1 VSRALKAH
9 TLLVLVTFVWGTT
22 FVLIKYALADI
33 SPLLFNAIRMV
44 LAAVAMVAVYH
55 RELPRFTRGSLRAG
69 ALVGLFLFL
78 GYEFQ
83 TTGLVHTTPS
93 KSAFL
98 TGVSVVLV
106 PIFLAVGFRRP
117 VNRWIFLGV
126 GSAFVGLYLLTVP
139 ASEAGALLHLEGVNR
154 GDLLTLGCAVC
165 FALHIIFM
173 GRAMRRHPFS
183 QVAIMQMAVAAV
195 LMTPSAPLLES
206 IFVRWSPEVVWA
218 ILITGL
224 LGSAAAF
231 TVQAWAQ
238 QFMPPTHTALIFAL
252 EPVFAW
258 VTSYFVLRERL
269 GWRGGIGA
277 LFILAGIL
285 VSELKGSKGEMEAE
299 VGDVAAPPA
308 DNETPGTRV

>member
-1 VSRALKAH
+1 VSRTLKAH
-9 TLLVLVTFVWGTT
+9 ILLVLTTLVWGTT
-22 FVLIKYALADI
+22 FVLIKYALADV
-33 SPLLFNAIRMV
+33 SPLLLNAIRMV
-44 LAAVAMVAVYH
+44 LAALAMVAVYH
-55 RELPRFTRGSLRAG
+55 RELARFTRGSLKAG
-69 ALVGLFLFL
+69 LLVGLFLFL

-83 TTGLVHTTPS
+83 TTGLVYTTPS

-106 PIFLAVGFRRP
+106 PVFLALGFRRP
-117 VNRWIFLGV
+117 ENRWIFLGV

-165 FALHIIFM
+165 FAFHIIFM
-173 GRAMRRHPFS
+173 GRAMQRHAFA
-183 QVAIMQMAVAAV
+183 QVAIMQMAVAAL
-195 LMTPSAPLLES
+195 LMTATAPALEQT
-206 IFVRWSPEVVWA
+206 FVRWSPAVIWA

-238 QFMPPTHTALIFAL
+238 QFLPPTHTALIFAL

-258 VTSYFVLRERL
+258 VTSFLVLGERL

-277 LFILAGIL
+277 LLILAGIL

-299 VGDVAAPPA
+299 LGDVAAPPA
-308 DNETPGTRV
+308 GNETPRSRV